1 MHAKRT
7 LAVTAASA
15 AVALGSVAA
24 AGLTAMP
31 AHAAGTVTSV
41 TLPLSGFSHLV
52 LDPAHQHVFI
62 SSAASNEM
70 LVTDYSGNTVATIAN
85 EPGADGLVLSSD
97 GNTVYAALSTGDAVS
112 AISTSTLTETA
123 RYSTG
128 TGTQDDPVDLA
139 YTGGKVWFSYGTGW
153 NGGIGTVDPSTSPA
167 TVSLYTIGVT
177 GTWYGAPILAAAPNG
192 ALVAGAANQSPVQL
206 TSFNVSCGCADEL
219 AKATLSYPKYTST
232 ASNLHDL
239 AITPDGN
246 DVVVASGA
254 PYVHQILQVSNLA
267 QVGQYTTGAYPTA
280 VSIASDGTVAAG
292 SDGVGVSL
300 FAPGG
305 SSPLA
310 SYTFGSSVIPAGGV
324 AITPDA
330 SEMVVVSGVDTPYD
344 TWAPTLN
351 IVTDPVQGPSTLS
364 VTGPATD
371 NKDAAITLTGTLGGA
386 APYAGGQTLH
396 VTRTDPT
403 NPNGVALPDVT
414 TAADGTFTI
423 TDTPPKAN
431 VDSATVTYQVSYAG
445 DGHLTSSTASASVT
459 VHYNNS

>member
-1 MHAKRT
+1 M
-7 LAVTAASA
+7 
-15 AVALGSVAA
+15 
-24 AGLTAMP
+24 
-31 AHAAGTVTSV
+31 
-41 TLPLSGFSHLV
+41 
-52 LDPAHQHVFI
+52 
-62 SSAASNEM
+62 
-70 LVTDYSGNTVATIAN
+70 
-85 EPGADGLVLSSD
+85 
-97 GNTVYAALSTGDAVS
+97 
-112 AISTSTLTETA
+112 
-123 RYSTG
+123 
-128 TGTQDDPVDLA
+128 
-139 YTGGKVWFSYGTGW
+139 
-153 NGGIGTVDPSTSPA
+153 
-167 TVSLYTIGVT
+167 
-177 GTWYGAPILAAAPNG
+177 
-192 ALVAGAANQSPVQL
+192 AGAANQSPVQL

>member
-1 MHAKRT
+1 MAG
-7 LAVTAASA
+7 
-15 AVALGSVAA
+15 AVAIIGSVAA
-24 AGLTAMP
+24 IGLPGTP
-31 AHAAGTVTSV
+31 AHATGTVTSV

-62 SSAASNEM
+62 SSADSNEI

-97 GNTVYAALSTGDAVS
+97 GSTVYAALSTGDAVS

-139 YTGGKVWFSYGTGW
+139 YTGGDVWFSYGTGW
-153 NGGIGTVDPSTSPA
+153 NGGIGTVNPSSSPA
-167 TVSLYTIGVT
+167 TVSLNTIGVT
-177 GTWYGAPILAAAPNG
+177 GTWYSAPVLAAAPNG
-192 ALVAGAANQSPVQL
+192 ALVAGAPNQSPVQL
-206 TSFNVSCGCADEL
+206 TSFNVSCGCAHQL
-219 AKATLSYPKYTST
+219 AAATLSYPAYTST
-232 ASNLHDL
+232 SSNLNDL

-246 DVVVASGA
+246 DVVVASSA

-267 QVGQYTTGAYPTA
+267 QVGQYTTGAYPIA

-292 SDGVGVSL
+292 SDSVGVSL

-310 SYTFGSSVIPAGGV
+310 SYTFGDSVIPAGGV

-330 SEMVVVSGVDTPYD
+330 SNLVVVSGVDSPYD

-351 IVTDPVQGPSTLS
+351 IITDPVQGPSTLS
-364 VTGPATD
+364 LTAPATA
-371 NKDAAITLTGTLGGA
+371 KRHQPITLTGTLGGTS
-386 APYAGGQTLH
+386 PYAGGQTLQ
-396 VTRTDPT
+396 VTRIDQAHPT
-403 NPNGVALPDVT
+403 GIALPDVT
-414 TAADGTFTI
+414 TAADGSFTI
-423 TDTPPKAN
+423 TDTPPNFRGRSEK
-431 VDSATVTYQVSYAG
+431 VTYQVSYAG
-445 DGHLTSSTASASVT
+445 DAHLTAATASASVT
-459 VHYNNS
+459 VRAGG